1 MDWATLQAELPT
13 LFGDLLGVRCQW
25 RTQPAQMVQGASAT
39 IDVLGT
45 FAIGVDERTWAD
57 VTEGGEAVGV
67 QATQHG
73 LREMTLQVTVW
84 APSQI
89 LGNSARA
96 SLELLRLRLRMP
108 SSLARLR
115 ALGLALVTIE
125 AVVPGDVV
133 QDMRARS
140 QASMDVR
147 VTYAVS
153 EADEVIPYIE
163 RARVKSEYLEHAGGA
178 PLPASVQVDVNPPV
192 PPAPEP

>member
-1 MDWATLQAELPT
+1 MDWATLQAGLPT

-25 RTQPAQMVQGASAT
+25 RTQPVQMVQGASAT
-39 IDVLGT
+39 IDVLGQV
-45 FAIGVDERTWAD
+45 ALGVDERTWAD
-57 VTEGGEAVGV
+57 VEEDGEVVGV

-73 LREMTLQVTVW
+73 LREMTLQITCW
-84 APSQI
+84 APSQT

-96 SLELLRLRLRMP
+96 ALELLRLRLRMP

-125 AVVPGDVV
+125 PVVLGDVV

-163 RARVKSEYLEHAGGA
+163 RARVKSEHLENAGGA
-178 PLPASVQVDVNPPV
+178 PLPASVQIDLN